1 MIKRRVVHGR
11 GTRIVKMWVTYDS
24 TGFGVIATTHILMG

>member
-24 TGFGVIATTHILMG
+24 TMFGVIAMTHILMG

>member
-1 MIKRRVVHGR
+1 MIRRTVIQGH

-24 TGFGVIATTHILMG
+24 IGFGVIATTHILMG